1 MGEALFLI
9 VNIVVLCLL
18 NAGIIFI
25 DDRLKRIM
33 NTSAVHYLRLVL
45 YVTGAFL
52 FVLTQAGYSRLA
64 DYFVIEFIVIM
75 LINLVEYYEQ
85 ITTRILVELS
95 VVIFAVLLAVCG
107 KDTAFEYILL
117 AGLVFGVIVLSAY
130 IVIILLKTRRLEDVE
145 LKFILISIYII
156 IYELVVELI
165 LRRNADVIILNGN
178 AAGIA
183 GADTVN
189 DLSFAVLITVLII
202 EIIGHAFCEY
212 YNKADKNFK
221 ALEYANEQYEVD
233 RIQKMYEESRRI
245 KHDLKQCISS
255 VKGHIEEGDYD
266 NAVSLLDEISD
277 NRIDSTS
284 YKKYCD
290 NKVVDYILND
300 KYARCKNDGIDF
312 KCMVLGVIKGI
323 DDIDL
328 CILLGNI
335 IDNAIEAAQKSQ
347 DKYVN
352 IEITV
357 RGTIFINV
365 ENSIK
370 ESFLGKKN
378 AFESTKPDKMNHGIG
393 TKSIYGIVEKYSGE
407 VEYEEH
413 GSSITCKVVLPE
425 KSITG

>member
-1 MGEALFLI
+1 MSKALFLI

-45 YVTGAFL
+45 YVTGVFL
-52 FVLTQAGYSRLA
+52 FVLTQSGYSRWA

-75 LINLVEYYEQ
+75 LINLAEYYEQ
-85 ITTRILVELS
+85 LTTRILVELS
-95 VVIFAVLLAVCG
+95 VVIFVVLLAVCE

-117 AGLVFGVIVLSAY
+117 SGLVFGVLMLSAY
-130 IVIILLKTRRLEDVE
+130 LVITLLKTRRLEAVE
-145 LKFILISIYII
+145 LKSVLTGIYII
-156 IYELVVELI
+156 IYELLDVLI
-165 LRRNADVIILNGN
+165 LKGN
-178 AAGIA
+178 VAGIV

-189 DLSFAVLITVLII
+189 DLSLAVLITVLII
-202 EIIGHAFCEY
+202 EIIGHSLCEY
-212 YNKADKNFK
+212 YNNADKNFK

-233 RIQKMYEESRRI
+233 RIQKMYEESRKI

-266 NAVSLLDEISD
+266 NAVALLDEILD
-277 NRIDSTS
+277 NRIDSIS

-300 KYARCKNDGIDF
+300 KYARCKNNGIDF
-312 KCMVLGVIKGI
+312 KCMVLGVVKGI

-393 TKSIYGIVEKYSGE
+393 TKSIHGIVEKYSGE

-425 KSITG
+425 KRIAG

>member
-1 MGEALFLI
+1 MSEALFLI

-18 NAGIIFI
+18 NTGIIFI

-33 NTSAVHYLRLVL
+33 NTTTVHYLRLVL
-45 YVTGAFL
+45 YGTGAFL
-52 FVLTQAGYSRLA
+52 FVLTRAGYSRWA

-85 ITTRILVELS
+85 ITTRILVALS
-95 VVIFAVLLAVCG
+95 VVIFVVLLAVCE

-130 IVIILLKTRRLEDVE
+130 LVITLLKTRRLEAVE

-156 IYELVVELI
+156 IYELAVVLI
-165 LRRNADVIILNGN
+165 LRGNADV
-178 AAGIA
+178 
-183 GADTVN
+183 TVN
-189 DLSFAVLITVLII
+189 DLSLAVLITVLII
-202 EIIGHAFCEY
+202 EIIGHSLCEY
-212 YNKADKNFK
+212 YNNADKNFK

-233 RIQKMYEESRRI
+233 RIQKMYEESRKI

-255 VKGHIEEGDYD
+255 VKGHIEEGDY
-266 NAVSLLDEISD
+266 NSAVSLLDEISD
-277 NRIDSTS
+277 NRIDSIS

-300 KYARCKNDGIDF
+300 KYARCKNNGIDF
-312 KCMVLGVIKGI
+312 KCMVLGIVKGI

-393 TKSIYGIVEKYSGE
+393 TKSIHGIVEKYSGE

-425 KSITG
+425 KSIAG

>member
-1 MGEALFLI
+1 MSKALFLI

-18 NAGIIFI
+18 NAGVIFI

-33 NTSAVHYLRLVL
+33 NTAVVHYLRLVL
-45 YVTGAFL
+45 YCTGAFL
-52 FVLTQAGYSRLA
+52 FVLTQAGVSKWA

-75 LINLVEYYEQ
+75 LISLVEYYEQ
-85 ITTRILVELS
+85 ITARILVELS
-95 VVIFAVLLAVCG
+95 VVIFVVLLAVCG
-107 KDTAFEYILL
+107 KDTAFENILL
-117 AGLVFGVIVLSAY
+117 AGLVFGVLVLTAY
-130 IVIILLKTRRLEDVE
+130 LVITLLKAKRLEMVE
-145 LKFILISIYII
+145 LKFVLTGIYII
-156 IYELVVELI
+156 IYELLDVLI
-165 LRRNADVIILNGN
+165 LKGN

-189 DLSFAVLITVLII
+189 DMSLAVLITVLII
-202 EIIGHAFCEY
+202 EIIGHALCEY
-212 YNKADKNFK
+212 YNNADKNFK

-233 RIQKMYEESRRI
+233 RIQKMYEESRKI
-245 KHDLKQCISS
+245 KHDLKQCISL

-266 NAVSLLDEISD
+266 NAVALLDEISD
-277 NRIDSTS
+277 NRIDSIS

-300 KYARCKNDGIDF
+300 KYARCKHNGIDF
-312 KCMVLGVIKGI
+312 KCMVLGVVKGI

-378 AFESTKPDKMNHGIG
+378 AFESTKPDKLNHGIG
-393 TKSIYGIVEKYSGE
+393 TKSIHGIVEKYSGE

-425 KSITG
+425 KSIAG

>member
-1 MGEALFLI
+1 MSEALFLI

-18 NAGIIFI
+18 NTGIIFI

-33 NTSAVHYLRLVL
+33 NTTAVHYLRLVL
-45 YVTGAFL
+45 YGTGAFL
-52 FVLTQAGYSRLA
+52 FVLTRAGYSRWA

-75 LINLVEYYEQ
+75 LISLVEYYEQ
-85 ITTRILVELS
+85 ITTRIFVALS
-95 VVIFAVLLAVCG
+95 VVIFVVLLAVCE

-117 AGLVFGVIVLSAY
+117 AGLVFGVLVLTAY
-130 IVIILLKTRRLEDVE
+130 LVITLLKTRRLETVE
-145 LKFILISIYII
+145 LKFGLISIYII
-156 IYELVVELI
+156 IYELL
-165 LRRNADVIILNGN
+165 DVFALKGN
-178 AAGIA
+178 VTGIA

-189 DLSFAVLITVLII
+189 DLSLAVLITVLII

-212 YNKADKNFK
+212 YNNADKNFK

-233 RIQKMYEESRRI
+233 RIQKMYEESRKI

-277 NRIDSTS
+277 NRIDSIS

-300 KYARCKNDGIDF
+300 KYARCKNNGIDF
-312 KCMVLGVIKGI
+312 KCMVLGIVKGI

-393 TKSIYGIVEKYSGE
+393 TKSIHGIVEKYSGE

-425 KSITG
+425 KSIAG